1 MAKPYK
7 NFIMSEDVF
16 KLPVFNIN
24 GEKINKNIDLT
35 ELKDI
40 KFNEHLIYLA
50 VKNYLANQRQGTHKT
65 KERSEV
71 NGSTRKLFRQKGTG
85 GARRGDK
92 KSPILRGGG
101 TIFGPKP
108 RDYGFKM
115 NKNEKKLALMS
126 LMKSKIEN
134 KMITVVDKFIV
145 PEIKTKKF
153 ISSTEKL
160 NLSEKKNLFIP
171 NLSNENLYLSSR
183 NLGNIDVKTFNFV
196 NIYDLISA
204 SKIIFEEE
212 AILNFVN
219 RIKL

>member
-1 MAKPYK
+1 MNNSLY
-7 NFIMSEDVF
+7 S
-16 KLPVFNIN
+16 LPVFNIQ
-24 GEKINKNIDLT
+24 GDEIKKNVDLS
-35 ELKDI
+35 ELENV

-71 NGSTRKLFRQKGTG
+71 NGSTRKLVRQKGTG

-115 NKNEKKLALMS
+115 NKNEKKLALLS
-126 LMKSKIEN
+126 LLKSKVEN
-134 KMITVVDKFIV
+134 KMIMVIDNFVIPDH
-145 PEIKTKKF
+145 KTKNF
-153 ISSTEKL
+153 IATTVKL
-160 NLSEKKNLFIP
+160 DLSDKKNLFVSGED
-171 NLSNENLYLSSR
+171 NKNLYLGSR
-183 NLGNIDVKTFNFV
+183 NLKNVDVKTFNFV
-196 NIYDLISA
+196 NIYDLIS
-204 SKIIFEEE
+204 SYKIIFEEK
-212 AILNFVN
+212 AILDFFN

>member
-1 MAKPYK
+1 MVSLWRK
-7 NFIMSEDVF
+7 FIMSEDVF
-16 KLPVFNIN
+16 KLPVLKLNGENIN
-24 GEKINKNIDLT
+24 RNVDLT
-35 ELKDI
+35 EFIDVKI
-40 KFNEHLIYLA
+40 NEHLIYLA

-101 TIFGPKP
+101 TIFGPRP

-115 NKNEKKLALMS
+115 NKNEKKLAIMS
-126 LMKSKIEN
+126 LLKSKIEN
-134 KMITVVDKFIV
+134 KMITVVDDMTISD
-145 PEIKTKKF
+145 IKTKNF

-183 NLGNIDVKTFNFV
+183 NIKNVDVKTFNFV

-204 SKIIFEEE
+204 YKIIFEEK

>member
-1 MAKPYK
+1 
-7 NFIMSEDVF
+7 MSQDVF

-24 GEKINKNIDLT
+24 GEKINKNVDLT
-35 ELKDI
+35 DLKDI

-171 NLSNENLYLSSR
+171 NLNNENLYLSSR
-183 NLGNIDVKTFNFV
+183 NIQNVEIVDFSLLNTYDIIGADK
-196 NIYDLISA
+196 IY
-204 SKIIFEEE
+204 FEEK
-212 AILNFVN
+212 AINSFCNRVELNQ
-219 RIKL
+219 

>member
-1 MAKPYK
+1 
-7 NFIMSEDVF
+7 MSEDVF
-16 KLPVFNIN
+16 KLPVLRLNGENIN
-24 GEKINKNIDLT
+24 RNVDLT
-35 ELKDI
+35 EFMDVKI
-40 KFNEHLIYLA
+40 NEHLIYLA

-101 TIFGPKP
+101 TIFGPRP

-115 NKNEKKLALMS
+115 NKNEKKLAIMS
-126 LMKSKIEN
+126 LLKSKIEN
-134 KMITVVDKFIV
+134 KMITVVDDMTISD
-145 PEIKTKKF
+145 IKTKNF

-183 NLGNIDVKTFNFV
+183 NIKNVDVKTFNFV

-204 SKIIFEEE
+204 YKIIFEEK

>member
-1 MAKPYK
+1 M
-7 NFIMSEDVF
+7 
-16 KLPVFNIN
+16 
-24 GEKINKNIDLT
+24 
-35 ELKDI
+35 
-40 KFNEHLIYLA
+40 IYLA

-126 LMKSKIEN
+126 LIKSKIEN

-145 PEIKTKKF
+145 PEIKWFGSVK
-153 ISSTEKL
+153 EKSK
-160 NLSEKKNLFIP
+160 LSVE
-171 NLSNENLYLSSR
+171 
-183 NLGNIDVKTFNFV
+183 
-196 NIYDLISA
+196 
-204 SKIIFEEE
+204 
-212 AILNFVN
+212 
-219 RIKL
+219 

>member
-1 MAKPYK
+1 
-7 NFIMSEDVF
+7 
-16 KLPVFNIN
+16 
-24 GEKINKNIDLT
+24 
-35 ELKDI
+35 
-40 KFNEHLIYLA
+40 
-50 VKNYLANQRQGTHKT
+50 
-65 KERSEV
+65 
-71 NGSTRKLFRQKGTG
+71 
-85 GARRGDK
+85 
-92 KSPILRGGG
+92 
-101 TIFGPKP
+101 
-108 RDYGFKM
+108 M

-183 NLGNIDVKTFNFV
+183 NLENIDVKTFNFV